1 MLVPFDAEAQE
12 ASPASDSEGARPPS
26 EQPGATPWEAIV
38 QHFARQM
45 GSEEAGRARRAHL
58 RFHLLA
64 QSCAELGETSTRLA
78 ETGAGAWTRYAIPV
92 AESAGF
98 DELAG
103 WKEVTGED
111 GGAAEGMESLDLE
124 TWTPAL
130 WAGRLKG
137 PARASAVPGSR
148 AAWGRWVEAL
158 TDSTLRA
165 STQVRRDLY
174 TGVPFLPMDLPT
186 DVLSRRKIAT
196 TSQPPLQ
203 DRDALALRRAIKG
216 DPDLAALVLPS
227 FLFRLAVSTESA
239 TAAAAL
245 GAAIR
250 EHLDTFTV
258 LEAETLLDGLHTLQR
273 AWVEMAWS
281 PGVAAAWPVPPKTWA
296 SVGRGGEGLAGCKNL
311 CSDQTWRT
319 IDNPSCWSSH

>member
-12 ASPASDSEGARPPS
+12 PSPAPDSEGARPPV

-58 RFHLLA
+58 RFQMLA
-64 QSCAELGETSTRLA
+64 KSRPELGETSARLA

-111 GGAAEGMESLDLE
+111 GGAAEGMESHDLAA
-124 TWTPAL
+124 WTPAQ
-130 WAGRLKG
+130 WASRLKG
-137 PARASAVPGSR
+137 PAKTSAVPGSR

-165 STQVRRDLY
+165 SSQVRRDLC
-174 TGVPFLPMDLPT
+174 TGVPFLTIDLPA
-186 DVLSRRKIAT
+186 DILSYCNIAT

-258 LEAETLLDGLHTLQR
+258 LEAETLLDGLHALQR

-296 SVGRGGEGLAGCKNL
+296 SVGRGGEELTGCKDL
-311 CSDQTWRT
+311 YSDQTWRT
-319 IDNPSCWSSH
+319 IDNARF